1 MEEQISAILLDNSE
15 WATCKLL
22 KNVRSGRIQG
32 TGLGRG
38 IFVTGCARTPFQKF
52 FLRMTQA
59 GTAFQD
65 HFPWHW
71 YN

>member
-1 MEEQISAILLDNSE
+1 MEEQICANLLDNSE
-15 WATCKLL
+15 WATCKLV
-22 KNVRSGRIQG
+22 KNVRAGRIQG

-38 IFVTGCARTPFQKF
+38 IFVTGCARTLFRKF

-65 HFPWHW
+65 HFSLALV
-71 YN
+71 